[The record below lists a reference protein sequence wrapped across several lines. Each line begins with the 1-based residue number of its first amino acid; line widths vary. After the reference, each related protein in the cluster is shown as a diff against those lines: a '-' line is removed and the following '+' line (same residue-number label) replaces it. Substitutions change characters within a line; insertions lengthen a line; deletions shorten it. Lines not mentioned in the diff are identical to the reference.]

1 MSDGASEAAAGPPPT
16 AEPANSDQATPRDSA
31 GRRALDWIS
40 KYGTLAALG
49 VMIAFFGIASP
60 NAFLTS
66 ANLINVLNQAALLAI
81 VAGGLTFPLIAG
93 QFDLSFATLISLAGI
108 LVIGLMTNQG
118 LEWYAAV
125 PIVIVV
131 GGLIGLVNG
140 FIVTVLRVSSIVTT
154 LGMSTLL
161 VGLNYAYSN
170 GIPIPLGAQARE
182 GPFVA
187 LAQNRFLGIPL
198 PVYFM
203 VAILAVLWVLLNRT
217 RFGHHVQAI
226 GSNPVA
232 AALSGVRVSRITIGA
247 FVIASACAVVA
258 GILLSARI
266 GSGQV
271 TAGDGFLLSTFA
283 AVFLGA
289 SVLRDR
295 EFHIVGSFVGVL
307 FVAIG
312 FNGLSILGA
321 PTHMQFFFQGGVLII
336 ATALSTATARRN
348 ELRR

>member
-1 MSDGASEAAAGPPPT
+1 
-16 AEPANSDQATPRDSA
+16 R
-31 GRRALDWIS
+31 
-40 KYGTLAALG
+40 YGTLAALV
-49 VMIAFFGIASP
+49 VMIAGFGILSP
-60 NAFLTS
+60 KAFLS
-66 ANLINVLNQAALLAI
+66 GPNLINVLNQAALLAI

-93 QFDLSFATLISLAGI
+93 QFDLSFATLVSLAGI

-118 LEWYAAV
+118 LPWFVAV
-125 PIVIVV
+125 PVVIVV
-131 GGLIGLVNG
+131 GGLIGFVNG
-140 FIVTVLRVSSIVTT
+140 VIVTAFRVSSIVTT
-154 LGMSTLL
+154 LGMSTII

-170 GIPIPLGAQARE
+170 GIPIPLGAQARG
-182 GPFVA
+182 GPFVE
-187 LAQNRFLGIPL
+187 LAQGRLFGIPY
-198 PVYFM
+198 PVFFM
-203 VAILAVLWVLLNRT
+203 AGILVALWVLLNRT
-217 RFGHHVQAI
+217 RFGHHAQAI
-226 GSNPVA
+226 GSNPTA
-232 AALSGVRVSRITIGA
+232 AALSGVRVSRITIGS
-247 FVIASACAVVA
+247 FVIASACAAVA

-295 EFHIVGSFVGVL
+295 EFHIIGSFIGVL

-321 PTHMQFFFQGGVLII
+321 PTHVQFFFQGGVLII
-336 ATALSTATARRN
+336 ATALSTATARRT